1 MEEKSM
7 TALVSSFARWYHAE
21 NNDTKVFDDFLAG
34 SILTEEEKNQISYH
48 MSNGIEFF
56 NPLFDGS
63 SEEAL
68 RWIVDNE
75 LSPTTL
81 GRSAWAEKALCS
93 AVEAGA
99 SQYLIVAAGY
109 DTFAHRQPTWASGL
123 RVYELDHPVMSRD
136 KQARAQR
143 MCSKKPDGLTYL
155 PIDLASESLADKLCA
170 CSAYKKDALSF
181 FSLLGISYYLPRD
194 DFMILIKNIADSS
207 ANGSAVVFDYPDKH
221 VCTKQARK
229 QSMLASGAGEVM
241 LASYS
246 CGEINDLL
254 SDCGFFIHEHLT
266 PDEIT
271 VRYFNEYNSA
281 NPTHPI
287 TAFKNVNYCRAVL
300 RAQREPF
307 TLGYRLNTSD

>member
-21 NNDTKVFDDFLAG
+21 NNVTKVFNDFLAG

-48 MSNGIEFF
+48 MSNGIGFF
-56 NPLFDGS
+56 NPAFEGTG
-63 SEEAL
+63 EEAL

-81 GRSAWAEKALCS
+81 GRSAWAEKALS
-93 AVEAGA
+93 KAVEAGT
-99 SQYLIVAAGY
+99 SQYLIVASGY
-109 DTFAHRQPTWASGL
+109 DTFAYRQPAWASGL
-123 RVYELDHPVMSRD
+123 RVYELDHPVMSKD

-143 MCSKKPDGLTYL
+143 MCSKKPDGLTYI

-170 CSAYKKDALSF
+170 CSAYKRDALSF

-194 DFMILIKNIADSS
+194 DFMTLIKDIADSAVS
-207 ANGSAVVFDYPDKH
+207 GSVVVFDYPGKH
-221 VCTKQARK
+221 VYTEQARK
-229 QSMLASGAGEVM
+229 QSMLASGAGEIM

-246 CGEINDLL
+246 YGEINDLL

-271 VRYFNEYNSA
+271 ERYFSEYNSA
-281 NPTHPI
+281 SPTHPI
-287 TAFKNVNYCRAVL
+287 TSFENVNYCLAVL
-300 RAQREPF
+300 RAQREPS
-307 TLGYRLNTSD
+307 L